1 MTLVWV
7 EKPEST
13 AMQEQSFKE
22 TVYLYQHP
30 RILHCRFL
38 LNLAHDGSLWVAGG
52 KGGKVGAAEGVHLRD
67 IQGDS

>member
-1 MTLVWV
+1 MVWT

-13 AMQEQSFKE
+13 AIREQSFKE
-22 TVYLYQHP
+22 TIYLYQHP

-52 KGGKVGAAEGVHLRD
+52 KGGEVGAAEGVHSEKYSGL
-67 IQGDS
+67 

>member
-1 MTLVWV
+1 MTTVWT

-22 TVYLYQHP
+22 TIYLYQHP

-38 LNLAHDGSLWVAGG
+38 LNLAHDGSLWIVGG
-52 KGGKVGAAEGVHLRD
+52 KGGEVGPAEGVHAERYS
-67 IQGDS
+67 GR